1 MYKEIYTRN
10 VYSEKKEINMHLL
23 KAIIL
28 LIVGFVLLIK
38 GADFFVEGSSAV
50 AKRLRIPSMI
60 IGMTI
65 IAMGTSLPE
74 CAVSV
79 TASIT
84 GNNSLAISNAI
95 GSNIFNLLV
104 VCGVCTMF
112 VPLAVQKSTLQK
124 EFPLSIFCAGLLLL
138 LGYLGMTLGRID
150 GILFLIIFAGYL
162 LWMIHSARTA
172 RRETEPGAPSSSQES
187 RTSLS
192 DEEIEQVASN
202 INLLPAWKCLI
213 FILGGMIAIKYGGD
227 FVVDGASTIASS
239 LGLSQTLIG
248 LTIIA
253 MGTSLPELVTSIVAA
268 RKDEVDMALGNVI
281 GSNIFNILLV
291 LGVAAAIS
299 PVGFALENMIDIAF
313 LILISVITLVF
324 AWTSKEINRKEG
336 IVMLALYAAYMVY
349 ICIR

>member
-1 MYKEIYTRN
+1 MPAVNIYLKMK
-10 VYSEKKEINMHLL
+10 KKEHHMQLL
-23 KAIIL
+23 KSLII

-65 IAMGTSLPE
+65 VAMGTSLPE

-79 TASIT
+79 TASLT
-84 GNNSLAISNAI
+84 GNNSLAISNAV

-104 VCGVCTMF
+104 VCGVCTLF

-150 GILFLIIFAGYL
+150 GILFLIIFTGYL
-162 LWMIHSARTA
+162 LWMIRSVKRA
-172 RRETEPGAPSSSQES
+172 RRKSTPDAISSIQEE
-187 RTSLS
+187 RISLS
-192 DEEIEQVASN
+192 EEEIEQVTSH

-227 FVVDGASTIASS
+227 FVVDGASAIAVR

-299 PVGFALENMIDIAF
+299 PVAFAWDNMIDIAV
-313 LILISVITLVF
+313 LIVISVITLIF
-324 AWTSKEINRKEG
+324 AWTSKELNRKEG
-336 IVMLALYAAYMVY
+336 IIMLILYAAYMVY

>member
-1 MYKEIYTRN
+1 MQ
-10 VYSEKKEINMHLL
+10 LL
-23 KAIIL
+23 KSLII

-65 IAMGTSLPE
+65 VAMGTSLPE

-79 TASIT
+79 TASLT
-84 GNNSLAISNAI
+84 GNNSLAISNAV

-104 VCGVCTMF
+104 VCGVCTLF

-150 GILFLIIFAGYL
+150 GILSLIIFTGYL
-162 LWMIHSARTA
+162 FWMIRSVKRA
-172 RRETEPGAPSSSQES
+172 RRKSTPDALSSMQEE
-187 RTSLS
+187 RISLS
-192 DEEIEQVASN
+192 EEEIEQVTSH

-227 FVVDGASTIASS
+227 FVVDGASAIAVR

-281 GSNIFNILLV
+281 GSTIFNILLV

-299 PVGFALENMIDIAF
+299 PVAFAWDNMIDIAV
-313 LILISVITLVF
+313 LIVISAITLIF
-324 AWTSKEINRKEG
+324 AWTSKELNRKEG
-336 IVMLALYAAYMVY
+336 IIMLILYAAYMVY

>member
-1 MYKEIYTRN
+1 MPAANIYLKMKNKEN
-10 VYSEKKEINMHLL
+10 HMQLL
-23 KAIIL
+23 KSLII

-65 IAMGTSLPE
+65 VAMGTSLPE

-79 TASIT
+79 TASLT
-84 GNNSLAISNAI
+84 GNNSLAISNAV

-104 VCGVCTMF
+104 VCGVCTLF

-150 GILFLIIFAGYL
+150 GILFLIIFTGYL
-162 LWMIHSARTA
+162 LWMIRSVKRA
-172 RRETEPGAPSSSQES
+172 RRTTTPDAISSIQEE
-187 RTSLS
+187 RISLS
-192 DEEIEQVASN
+192 EEEIEQVTSH

-227 FVVDGASTIASS
+227 FVVDGASAIAVR

-299 PVGFALENMIDIAF
+299 PVAFAWDNMIDIAV
-313 LILISVITLVF
+313 LIVISVITLIF
-324 AWTSKEINRKEG
+324 AWTSKELNRKEG
-336 IVMLALYAAYMVY
+336 IIMLILYAAYMVY

>member
-1 MYKEIYTRN
+1 M
-10 VYSEKKEINMHLL
+10 LL
-23 KAIIL
+23 FKSFTILII
-28 LIVGFVLLIK
+28 GFVLLIK

-65 IAMGTSLPE
+65 VAMGTSLPE

-79 TASIT
+79 TASLT
-84 GNNSLAISNAI
+84 GNNSLAISNAV

-104 VCGVCTMF
+104 VCGVCSLF
-112 VPLAVQKSTLQK
+112 IPLAVQKSTLQK

-150 GILFLIIFAGYL
+150 GIIFLIIFAGYL
-162 LWMIHSARTA
+162 LWMIRSAKRA
-172 RRETEPGAPSSSQES
+172 RHNITSADSSSAQKVRS
-187 RTSLS
+187 SLS
-192 DEEIEQVASN
+192 EKEIEEVASH
-202 INLLPAWKCLI
+202 INLLPLWKCLI

-227 FVVDGASTIASS
+227 FVVDGASSIASS

-253 MGTSLPELVTSIVAA
+253 MGTSLPELVTSIVAS

-281 GSNIFNILLV
+281 GSNIFNILFV

-299 PVGFALENMIDIAF
+299 PVGFALENIIDIAF
-313 LILISVITLVF
+313 LIIISAITLVF

-336 IVMLALYAAYMVY
+336 IIMLVSYAAYMVY
-349 ICIR
+349 ICMR

>member
-1 MYKEIYTRN
+1 
-10 VYSEKKEINMHLL
+10 MHLL

-65 IAMGTSLPE
+65 VAMGTSLPE

-79 TASIT
+79 TAALT

-104 VCGVCTMF
+104 VCGVCTLF

-162 LWMIHSARTA
+162 LWMIRSARMA
-172 RRETEPGAPSSSQES
+172 RREADPDSPSSMQES
-187 RTSLS
+187 PTSLS
-192 DEEIEQVASN
+192 DEEIEQVASH

-349 ICIR
+349 ICMR

>member
-1 MYKEIYTRN
+1 MPAVNICLKM
-10 VYSEKKEINMHLL
+10 EKKENHMQLL
-23 KAIIL
+23 KSLII

-65 IAMGTSLPE
+65 VAMGTSLPE

-79 TASIT
+79 TASLT
-84 GNNSLAISNAI
+84 GNNSLAISNAV

-104 VCGVCTMF
+104 VCGVCTLF

-150 GILFLIIFAGYL
+150 GILFLIIFTGYL
-162 LWMIHSARTA
+162 LWMIRSVKRA
-172 RRETEPGAPSSSQES
+172 RRTTTPDAISSIQEE
-187 RTSLS
+187 RISLS
-192 DEEIEQVASN
+192 EEEIEQVTSH

-227 FVVDGASTIASS
+227 FVVDGASAIAVR

-299 PVGFALENMIDIAF
+299 PVAFAWDNMIDIAV
-313 LILISVITLVF
+313 LIVISVITLIF
-324 AWTSKEINRKEG
+324 AWTSKELNRKEG
-336 IVMLALYAAYMVY
+336 IIMLILYVAYMVY

>member
-1 MYKEIYTRN
+1 MQ
-10 VYSEKKEINMHLL
+10 LL
-23 KAIIL
+23 KSLII

-65 IAMGTSLPE
+65 VAMGTSLPE

-79 TASIT
+79 TASLT
-84 GNNSLAISNAI
+84 GNNSLAISNAV

-104 VCGVCTMF
+104 VCGVCTLF

-150 GILFLIIFAGYL
+150 GILFLIIFTGYL
-162 LWMIHSARTA
+162 LWMIRSVKRA
-172 RRETEPGAPSSSQES
+172 RRTTTPDAISSIQEE
-187 RTSLS
+187 RISLS
-192 DEEIEQVASN
+192 EEEIEQVTSH

-227 FVVDGASTIASS
+227 FVVDGASSIASS

-248 LTIIA
+248 LTIVSI
-253 MGTSLPELVTSIVAA
+253 GTSLPELVTSIVAA
-268 RKDEVDMALGNVI
+268 KKDEVDMALGNAI
-281 GSNIFNILLV
+281 GSNVFNILMV
-291 LGVAAAIS
+291 LGIASAIS
-299 PVGFALENMIDIAF
+299 PISIITENIIDLCVLIVFTICVWIFAGTKKKIGRIEGFSM
-313 LILISVITLVF
+313 V
-324 AWTSKEINRKEG
+324 
-336 IVMLALYAAYMVY
+336 ALYVIYAVY
-349 ICIR
+349 IIIR

>member
-1 MYKEIYTRN
+1 MPAANIYLKMKNKEN
-10 VYSEKKEINMHLL
+10 HMQLL
-23 KAIIL
+23 KSLII

-65 IAMGTSLPE
+65 VAMGTSLPE

-79 TASIT
+79 TASLT
-84 GNNSLAISNAI
+84 GNNSLAISNAV

-104 VCGVCTMF
+104 VCGVCTLF

-150 GILFLIIFAGYL
+150 GILFLIIFTGYL
-162 LWMIHSARTA
+162 LWMIRSVKRA
-172 RRETEPGAPSSSQES
+172 RRKSTPDALSSMQEE
-187 RTSLS
+187 RISLS
-192 DEEIEQVASN
+192 EEEIEQVTSH

-227 FVVDGASTIASS
+227 FVVDGASAIAVR

-299 PVGFALENMIDIAF
+299 PVAFAWDNMIDIAV
-313 LILISVITLVF
+313 LIVISVITLIF
-324 AWTSKEINRKEG
+324 AWTSKELNRKEG
-336 IVMLALYAAYMVY
+336 IIMLILYAAYMVY

>member
-1 MYKEIYTRN
+1 MQ
-10 VYSEKKEINMHLL
+10 LL
-23 KAIIL
+23 KSIIIL
-28 LIVGFVLLIK
+28 IIGFVLLIK

-65 IAMGTSLPE
+65 VAMGTSLPE

-79 TASIT
+79 TASMT

-104 VCGVCTMF
+104 VCGVCTLF

-162 LWMIHSARTA
+162 LWMIRSARMA
-172 RRETEPGAPSSSQES
+172 RREADPDSLSSMQES
-187 RTSLS
+187 PTSLS
-192 DEEIEQVASN
+192 DEEIEQVASH

-336 IVMLALYAAYMVY
+336 IVMLVLYAAYMVY

>member
-1 MYKEIYTRN
+1 ME
-10 VYSEKKEINMHLL
+10 LL
-23 KAIIL
+23 KAFIIL
-28 LIVGFVLLIK
+28 VIGFVLLIK

-65 IAMGTSLPE
+65 VAMGTSLPE

-79 TASIT
+79 TASLT
-84 GNNSLAISNAI
+84 GNNSLAVSNAI
-95 GSNIFNLLV
+95 GSNIFNLMV
-104 VCGVCTMF
+104 VCGVCSLF

-138 LGYLGMTLGRID
+138 LGYLGMTLGHID
-150 GILFLIIFAGYL
+150 GVILLIIFAGYL
-162 LWMIHSARTA
+162 LWMIQSAKKARNQTA
-172 RRETEPGAPSSSQES
+172 N
-187 RTSLS
+187 TSLS
-192 DEEIEQVASN
+192 DEEIEQVASH
-202 INLLPAWKCLI
+202 INLLPVWKCLL

-227 FVVDGASTIASS
+227 FVVNGASTIASG

-268 RKDEVDMALGNVI
+268 KKDEVDMAVGNVI

-299 PVGFALENMIDIAF
+299 PVGFVVENMIDIAF
-313 LILISVITLVF
+313 LIVVSIITLVF

-336 IVMLALYAAYMVY
+336 IIMLVIYAVYMVY
-349 ICIR
+349 ICMR